1 MPIDFDQLRGDNT
14 TVDHP
19 NDGAHQA
26 RLHRAVL
33 RDTRNGEC
41 LVTEWA
47 DETQNVQWE
56 SWNRFDTNGL
66 AWTRELLLGLKID
79 LATITD
85 TNELEFALA
94 QRVGQLWD
102 VTTKSNQ
109 GSQGDRWFVNTY
121 VNGKS
126 VGVQETLNGDAD
138 VPIDSGGLPA
148 AKDELDE
155 IPF

>member
-1 MPIDFDQLRGDNT
+1 MTSSAAT
-14 TVDHP
+14 TASP
-19 NDGAHQA
+19 TIPTTAQHQA

-109 GSQGDRWFVNTY
+109 GRRAIAGS
-121 VNGKS
+121 
-126 VGVQETLNGDAD
+126 
-138 VPIDSGGLPA
+138 
-148 AKDELDE
+148 
-155 IPF
+155 

>member
-1 MPIDFDQLRGDNT
+1 M
-14 TVDHP
+14 
-19 NDGAHQA
+19 
-26 RLHRAVL
+26 L

-66 AWTRELLLGLKID
+66 GWTRELLLGLEID

-121 VNGKS
+121 VESQRRRAGNI
-126 VGVQETLNGDAD
+126 ERR
-138 VPIDSGGLPA
+138 
-148 AKDELDE
+148 
-155 IPF
+155 F